1 MPFIFYCSQCGSLL
15 YEDSKPL
22 LQDGTYRRQTYLQ
35 SVVLKIGG
43 KCPNCGR
50 KLHIPPSKVEVLAP
64 QLSTAV
70 ERKGKV
76 LLSE

>member
-1 MPFIFYCSQCGSLL
+1 MPFIFYCGRCGSLL
-15 YEDSKPL
+15 YEDLKPV

-50 KLHIPPSKVEVLAP
+50 KLLIPPSKVEVLAP
-64 QLSTAV
+64 QMSLAA

-76 LLSE
+76 LPSA